1 MTEQRKILKPRQGG
15 FLVTRADKTQKIENK
30 KKYGTKPEFFTKDRN
45 TKIIKGK
52 EYRKVKQIDP
62 NKPDIFRLK
71 SNKKAPKPKG
81 SKRFAGGG
89 MTTKGL
95 GRAFMKGGKV

>member
-1 MTEQRKILKPRQGG
+1 MAEQ
-15 FLVTRADKTQKIENK
+15 
-30 KKYGTKPEFFTKDRN
+30 N

-52 EYRKVKQIDP
+52 KYYKVKQIDP
-62 NKPDIFRLK
+62 NRPPIFTLK
-71 SNKKAPKPKG
+71 SNKKSNKKTPKLK
-81 SKRFAGGG
+81 KFAGGG

>member
-1 MTEQRKILKPRQGG
+1 MTEK
-15 FLVTRADKTQKIENK
+15 
-30 KKYGTKPEFFTKDRN
+30 N

-52 EYRKVKQIDP
+52 EYRKVKQINP
-62 NKPDIFRLK
+62 NTPSIFRLK
-71 SNKKAPKPKG
+71 SNKKTSKPK
-81 SKRFAGGG
+81 KFAGGG

>member
-1 MTEQRKILKPRQGG
+1 METELDSIAKKNTEQKLDAAQ
-15 FLVTRADKTQKIENK
+15 
-30 KKYGTKPEFFTKDRN
+30 N

-71 SNKKAPKPKG
+71 SNKKAPIPKG
-81 SKRFAGGG
+81 YPRKSQLETIKKINKRKRFAGGG
-89 MTTKGL
+89 MATRGL
-95 GRAFMKGGKV
+95 GRAFKKGGKV